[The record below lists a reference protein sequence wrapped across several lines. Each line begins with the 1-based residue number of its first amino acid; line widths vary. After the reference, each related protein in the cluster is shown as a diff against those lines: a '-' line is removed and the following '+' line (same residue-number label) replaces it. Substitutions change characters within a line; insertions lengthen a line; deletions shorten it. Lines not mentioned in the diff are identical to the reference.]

1 MKKQRIIIA
10 LGGNAIHNKGEKGTF
25 EEQFSNI
32 KKTMEYIA
40 GVLVNG
46 KYEVVITHGN
56 GPQVGNL
63 MTYTGMPI
71 HLCGAMSQ
79 SEIGYLIQQSLG
91 NILEKSGINKKI
103 ATIVTQ
109 IVVDKNSPG
118 FKNPTKPVGNF
129 YTEKEAEKINKETGF
144 IFKEDCGRGWRRV
157 VPSPEPYKIIE
168 IESIKNI
175 LDSGAIVI
183 CGGGGG
189 IPVIEG
195 KCGLMGIDAVID
207 KDKTA
212 ALLGNNLDADML
224 IILTTVPKV
233 YLNYQKSNQIP
244 LDILNHNLAKQY
256 LKEGHFA
263 EGSMKPKIEAALS
276 FIGKNKNRKVVITN
290 AGTFKD
296 ALSLK
301 NGTLV
306 VY

>member
-10 LGGNAIHNKGEKGTF
+10 LGGNALSNGKKETF
-25 EEQFSNI
+25 EEQYKNI
-32 KKTMEYIA
+32 KKTMVCIA
-40 GVLVNG
+40 DILKSG

-56 GPQVGNL
+56 GPQIGNL
-63 MTYTGMPI
+63 MAHTGMPI

-79 SEIGYLIQQSLG
+79 SEIGYLIQQSLN
-91 NILEKSGINKKI
+91 NILGRNGINKEV

-109 IVVDKNSPG
+109 IAVDKNSSS

-129 YTEKEAEKINKETGF
+129 YTEKEAGTISKETGY
-144 IFKEDCGRGWRRV
+144 IFKEDSGRGWRRV

-168 IESIKNI
+168 IESIKNM
-175 LDSGAIVI
+175 LDSGTIVI

-189 IPVIEG
+189 IPVIEE
-195 KCGLMGIDAVID
+195 KSGLMGIDAVID

-212 ALLGNNLDADML
+212 ALLGENLDADML

-233 YLNYQKSNQIP
+233 YLNYQKPGQVE
-244 LDILNHNLAKQY
+244 LDVLDKKTTKKY
-256 LKEGHFA
+256 LKAGHFA

-276 FIGKNKNRKVVITN
+276 FIGKNKNRKVIITN
-290 AGTFKD
+290 AGALKD
-296 ALSLK
+296 ALSSK
-301 NGTLV
+301 NGTLI